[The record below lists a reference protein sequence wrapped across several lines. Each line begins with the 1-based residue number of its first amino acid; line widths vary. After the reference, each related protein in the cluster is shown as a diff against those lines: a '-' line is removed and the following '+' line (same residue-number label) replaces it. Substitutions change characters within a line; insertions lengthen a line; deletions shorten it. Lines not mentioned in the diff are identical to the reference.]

1 MYKCGKLFVANRN
14 KNPIL
19 YEFDDG
25 LRPNLY
31 NGNMVH
37 NYNNAMFSFTFVA
50 NIFIVFINKIMLKVN
65 KVDTRAVVSCLV
77 RVSFCRLR
85 T

>member
-1 MYKCGKLFVANRN
+1 MYKCGKLFVTNRN

-25 LRPNLY
+25 LKSNLY

-37 NYNNAMFSFTFVA
+37 NYNNAMFSLTFVA
-50 NIFIVFINKIMLKVN
+50 NICTFYQQN
-65 KVDTRAVVSCLV
+65 
-77 RVSFCRLR
+77 
-85 T
+85 